1 MYLTRREFLWLT
13 GAGAATLTFGCAT
26 NPYTG
31 RDQLL
36 LISSGQEQQLG
47 KQARD
52 DILSKEPV
60 TKDPKYTGP
69 VIKSGT
75 RIADA
80 AQRPDYDWEF
90 HVIDKPD
97 VVNAFALP
105 GGYVFVYTGLFE
117 LAGTEPQLA
126 TVIGHEAAHIIA
138 RHGAERM
145 SMSMVSGLGQQLAL
159 TALGGGSQTANIF
172 RVAFGVGANV
182 GVILPYSRI
191 QEYEADEIGLRLM
204 AQAAYDPRNALDF
217 WAKMVEKS
225 GGNAPPAFL
234 STHPA
239 GTDRIENIQ
248 AMMPEAMQV
257 YRRSL

>member
-1 MYLTRREFLWLT
+1 MHITRREFLWLA
-13 GAGAATLTFGCAT
+13 GAGTAALTLGCAT

-31 RDQLL
+31 RDQLIL
-36 LISSGQEQQLG
+36 VSSGQEQQLG

-52 DILSKEPV
+52 EILAKESV

-75 RIADA
+75 RIAGVA
-80 AQRPDYDWEF
+80 NKPEYNWEF

-126 TVIGHEAAHIIA
+126 TVIGHEVAHIVA

-145 SMSMVSGLGQQLAL
+145 SMGIVSQLGQQLAV
-159 TALGGGSQTANIF
+159 TALGGASQTANIF
-172 RVAFGVGANV
+172 KVAFGIGANV
-182 GVILPYSRI
+182 GVILPYSRV

-204 AQAAYDPRNALDF
+204 AGAAYDPRNALEF
-217 WAKMVEKS
+217 WGKMAEKS
-225 GGNAPPAFL
+225 GGQKPPPFL

-239 GTDRIENIQ
+239 DQDRIENLK
-248 AMMPEAMQV
+248 AMMPEAMQL
-257 YRRSL
+257 YRSSS